1 MDSTRNGFDD
11 FFDYNLYESEH
22 GPQQPDGN
30 LVQHQSVLDQAMVV
44 WNELKLQISN
54 FNKIIVVPDA
64 TFEAWSEADQT
75 QVADF
80 MAMETT
86 HSDISYAIDPT
97 LPDRVYLGSMVHFD
111 DVGILLYDFPDYA
124 LPVMVAKAPQIP
136 NPAPYPA
143 PAPAPAMPTPAQV
156 DFSVSHSNGG
166 GALPVQA
173 SPA

>member
-1 MDSTRNGFDD
+1 
-11 FFDYNLYESEH
+11 
-22 GPQQPDGN
+22 
-30 LVQHQSVLDQAMVV
+30 
-44 WNELKLQISN
+44 
-54 FNKIIVVPDA
+54 
-64 TFEAWSEADQT
+64 
-75 QVADF
+75 
-80 MAMETT
+80 METT

-143 PAPAPAMPTPAQV
+143 PAPAPAMPAPAQV